1 MSRIAVAIWQGHVAT
16 TLDFAGTLLLVDV
29 QDGTI
34 TAQSEVGLEESAVRH
49 LAGLLGGRGIQTV
62 ICGAISRPL
71 LRSLQAGGI
80 RVVPFVRGEAQEVLA
95 AFLDGTLEDSRFL
108 MAGCAPGARRTV
120 PEPKAGVVGG
130 AIPAPERIWLKRRSP
145 MPGRDG
151 TGGEQRSSGLRV
163 AIPLDENRLS
173 AHFGHGKRFALMDV
187 DTEAKLVL
195 SRQDFDA
202 PEHVPGA
209 FPRWLA
215 ANGAQLVI
223 AGTMGANAQRLL
235 AQAGIQVLMGAP
247 VETPEELV
255 GAYLEGKLRLEPAP
269 CDHGGGHHDADG
281 STGSH
286 AHGDDPRR

>member
-1 MSRIAVAIWQGHVAT
+1 
-16 TLDFAGTLLLVDV
+16 
-29 QDGTI
+29 
-34 TAQSEVGLEESAVRH
+34 
-49 LAGLLGGRGIQTV
+49 
-62 ICGAISRPL
+62 
-71 LRSLQAGGI
+71 
-80 RVVPFVRGEAQEVLA
+80 
-95 AFLDGTLEDSRFL
+95 
-108 MAGCAPGARRTV
+108 
-120 PEPKAGVVGG
+120 
-130 AIPAPERIWLKRRSP
+130 
-145 MPGRDG
+145 MPGRDEE
-151 TGGEQRSSGLRV
+151 GGEQRRSGLRV

-187 DTEAKLVL
+187 DPEAKRVL

-223 AGTMGANAQRLL
+223 AGTMGANAQRRL